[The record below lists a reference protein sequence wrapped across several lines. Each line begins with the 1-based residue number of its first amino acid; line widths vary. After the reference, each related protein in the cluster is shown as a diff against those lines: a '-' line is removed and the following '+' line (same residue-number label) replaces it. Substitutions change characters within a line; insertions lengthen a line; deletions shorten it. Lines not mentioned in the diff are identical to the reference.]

1 MIFLTDHSNLTNIET
16 KKSKMK
22 LSSAFLF
29 AVAAADKPLHPQE
42 QLAGLNQFAEDLL
55 TTWFDFLS
63 PQSNGSQSKWIQKF
77 AKNHLRMERSL
88 DRCGRF
94 NPENH
99 CSAVLGECSAE
110 DYNLEDPAEGVKQLT
125 TKYREFAE
133 QYLSHCRG
141 QKKYKHQIHRMN
153 HWNLML
159 QERLTAY
166 FAKTTTTTSTT
177 TTSTTTT
184 TTTSKGNP
192 TYFRFCQESTIFKVV
207 TAY

>member
-1 MIFLTDHSNLTNIET
+1 
-16 KKSKMK
+16 MK
-22 LSSAFLF
+22 LSSALLLT
-29 AVAAADKPLHPQE
+29 VATADKLLQPE
-42 QLAGLNQFAEDLL
+42 EKLAGLNQFAEDLL
-55 TTWFDFLS
+55 TAWFDFL
-63 PQSNGSQSKWIQKF
+63 PSQTSWIRKF
-77 AKNHLRMERSL
+77 GKNSQRMERSL
-88 DRCGRF
+88 NRCGRF

-110 DYNLEDPAEGVKQLT
+110 DYNLEDPVEGVKQLT

>member
-1 MIFLTDHSNLTNIET
+1 MIFLSIDHSNLTNIEIQ
-16 KKSKMK
+16 KSKMK

-63 PQSNGSQSKWIQKF
+63 PQSNGSQSKWIHKF
-77 AKNHLRMERSL
+77 AKNHQRMERSL

-99 CSAVLGECSAE
+99 CSALLGECSAE

-125 TKYREFAE
+125 TKYREFTE
-133 QYLSHCRG
+133 QYLSQCRG
-141 QKKYKHQIHRMN
+141 QKKYNHQINRM
-153 HWNLML
+153 HKWNNRL
-159 QERLTAY
+159 QNRLAAY
-166 FAKTTTTTSTT
+166 FAKTTTTTSTSST
-177 TTSTTTT
+177 TTTPTTTT
-184 TTTSKGNP
+184 TTTSKGNLP
-192 TYFRFCQESTIFKVV
+192 YFRSC
-207 TAY
+207 